1 LEFIMNDA
9 VRKGRRLTDIDLF
22 DLSSPPSSPYTP
34 ELDWQNR
41 PLVVYSVRR
50 DEDYVI
56 KGRDKYQERGAFLRE
71 IGQLGHKPTDV
82 IDIQPDASIA
92 PFHWRRNLSWRS
104 LPLIEAPAYQGG
116 WCPRM
121 VMDDAGMQRGA
132 TAKSPHLHHGED
144 GSVER
149 SPIINA
155 STKVLVVADYVRS
168 DRTLFEVSA
177 VAGRDVADV
186 ALMHFDGSRLEPIA
200 PTEIAELQRHFSAH
214 ERFVFNHALNLFVIG
229 GRAWVKAAREH
240 GYTQQHV
247 EYYVPKPGSI
257 GWRSVHPL
265 ALQVLY
271 ALHSSGAVA
280 MEQGKSAI
288 YDLLKSPSRMADALQ
303 FFRIEGGRFIFEW
316 KGSGRYSSWFEDLGE
331 YDVEVEWERE
341 WNGVV
346 HILSD
351 LVLAD
356 LIGCAGTSVALTS
369 LGHRFLELIGDEAD
383 DPDVLLRWRT
393 ADGRLGAPEDVPAM
407 DRWLNR
413 AFRAIKR
420 KVNGLSA
427 SPPTEAVEHA
437 WPPAPKNV
445 IHARG
450 YSIPLSAEMLSDPD
464 VDALLQEFARHED
477 ADELRKRECGIIRA
491 HRGFGEMGAAE
502 GLWIGIPLG
511 VYDTNQQSLAK
522 LDALRDWRSFDERV
536 SGLAARFAETKLAPW
551 LIGEPSLI
559 EAGRTADDHVVFTE
573 PGILA
578 EPDTDAPVSLV
589 IKGIVLPIEDLRN
602 ETHELRQL
610 IGLQRLGASV
620 VKITDGVRVTG
631 SGSKVAVSWGMLA
644 GRLNHKTNEF
654 VLQTTFNASR
664 SSGVERVGRL
674 APLMALALDHPN
686 LSKDGYWMISP
697 DGSVTEIHPQ

>member
-22 DLSSPPSSPYTP
+22 DLPSPPSTPYEP
-34 ELDWQNR
+34 EPDWQNR
-41 PLVVYSVRR
+41 PVVVYSVRR
-50 DEDYVI
+50 DDDYVI
-56 KGRDKYQERGAFLRE
+56 KGRDKFRELGAFLRE
-71 IGQLGHKPTDV
+71 IGDLGYKPTDV

-92 PFHWRRNLSWRS
+92 SFRWPRNLSWKS
-104 LPLIEAPAYQGG
+104 LPLIEAPDYRGG
-116 WCPRM
+116 HCPRS
-121 VMDDAGMQRGA
+121 VLDDAGMQRGVR
-132 TAKSPHLHHGED
+132 TANSPRSDLGGEH
-144 GSVER
+144 SIER

-155 STKVLVVADYVRS
+155 STRVLVVADYERA
-168 DRTLFEVSA
+168 DRTIFEVSA
-177 VAGRDVADV
+177 VAGPELAGP
-186 ALMHFDGSRLEPIA
+186 ALIHFDGTRLEPINA
-200 PTEIAELQRHFSAH
+200 DEIAEIRRHYSAH

-247 EYYVPKPGSI
+247 EYYVPQPNLN
-257 GWRSVHPL
+257 WRTAHPL
-265 ALQVLY
+265 ALQILY
-271 ALHSSGAVA
+271 SLRAHGAVA
-280 MEQGKSAI
+280 KEQGKSAI
-288 YDLLKSPSRMADALQ
+288 YDLHKSPARMVSALP
-303 FFRIEGGRFIFEW
+303 FFRIEGNHLVFEW
-316 KGSGRYSSWFEDLGE
+316 KGSGRYAPWIEDLGPFE
-331 YDVEVEWERE
+331 HGVEMERP
-341 WNGVV
+341 WDGVV
-346 HILSD
+346 HLLSD
-351 LVLAD
+351 LVMAD
-356 LIGCAGTSVALTS
+356 LIGTDGSRVALTA
-369 LGHRFLELIGDEAD
+369 LGDRYLELMGDEAD

-477 ADELRKRECGIIRA
+477 ANELRKRECGIIRA
-491 HRGFGEMGAAE
+491 HRGFGELGAAK

-511 VYDTNQQSLAK
+511 VYDTSQQTLAK

-536 SGLAARFAETKLAPW
+536 SGLRARLAETKLAPW
-551 LIGEPSLI
+551 LTGAPSVI
-559 EAGRTADDHVVFTE
+559 DAGRTADEHVVFTE

-578 EPDTDAPVSLV
+578 EPDSDAPVSVV

-610 IGLQRLGASV
+610 VGLQRLGASV

-654 VLQTTFNASR
+654 VLQTTFNSRR

-674 APLMALALDHPN
+674 APLMALARDHPN